1 MNLFRIL
8 SALLTGAFMVTM
20 TLPAAADAIA
30 DFYSGKQISLI
41 IGYGTGGGYDLLCS
55 PAHPLHRRPAGIRSM
70 DCPRSCSQASD
81 TFAHIVGSRKRPD
94 GGLRVQGCVR

>member
-41 IGYGTGGGYDLLCS
+41 IGYGTGGGYDLYARLLTRFIGDPRAS
-55 PAHPLHRRPAGIRSM
+55 EAWTVREVARRPATRLPI
-70 DCPRSCSQASD
+70 
-81 TFAHIVGSRKRPD
+81 
-94 GGLRVQGCVR
+94 L